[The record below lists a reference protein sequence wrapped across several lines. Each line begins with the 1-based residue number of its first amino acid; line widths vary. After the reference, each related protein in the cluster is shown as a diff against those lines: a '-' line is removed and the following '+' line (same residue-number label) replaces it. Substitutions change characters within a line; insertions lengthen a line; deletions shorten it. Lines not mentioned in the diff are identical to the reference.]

1 MTGAVKQPLQG
12 LALSISEQLKQLIY
26 SGEILPGER
35 LNEAALALRMG
46 TSRGPIREAIRILA
60 GFGIVTA
67 VPNKGVFVRK
77 ISVREMLEIYEL
89 RALVFGFAAQRA
101 TERLTVANRVELERL
116 LKAMDTACETGDGN
130 GYYSLNLEFHALILT
145 LSNNKRAHQAY
156 LDYVNELHLFR
167 RKYFDSPGNMRKSN
181 VEHWQIYEAISSGSE
196 ARAKSTAERHVLSG
210 RQRLLST
217 LDQSAE

>member
-12 LALSISEQLKQLIY
+12 LALGISEQLKHLIY

-101 TERLTVANRVELERL
+101 TERLTADNRIELERL